1 MLLILKKLQDSNMKY
16 IITEQQ
22 LKTMTKRFN
31 KELVDRGEL
40 GHVMEELV
48 LNFIKSPIC
57 DVVAIKMTD
66 SSEYIILILTPN
78 YHGNQTE
85 SRIASYIENFIGV
98 NPQVIINQ
106 SDNCMEE
113 ETIE

>member
-1 MLLILKKLQDSNMKY
+1 MKY

-22 LKTMTKRFN
+22 LRTMTKKFN
-31 KELVDRGEL
+31 KENIDRGQL
-40 GHVMEELV
+40 GQMMEELV
-48 LNFIKSPIC
+48 LNFIKGPVC
-57 DVVAIKMTD
+57 DVAAVKMPIDKTD
-66 SSEYIILILTPN
+66 EYIVLVITPT

-85 SRIASYIENFIGV
+85 HRLADYIENFIGV
-98 NPQVIINQ
+98 RPTVLLNQ

>member
-1 MLLILKKLQDSNMKY
+1 MKY

-22 LKTMTKRFN
+22 LKTITKRFN
-31 KELVDRGEL
+31 KELADRGEL

-57 DVVAIKMTD
+57 DVVAIKIPK

-106 SDNCMEE
+106 SDNCMENNVE
-113 ETIE
+113 

>member
-16 IITEQQ
+16 LITEQQ
-22 LKTMTKRFN
+22 MRTMTKRFKKDN
-31 KELVDRGEL
+31 VDRGEL
-40 GHVMEELV
+40 GPAMEELV

-57 DVVAIKMTD
+57 DVVAIKMPN

-106 SDNCMEE
+106 SDNCMENTVE
-113 ETIE
+113 

>member
-1 MLLILKKLQDSNMKY
+1 MKY

-22 LKTMTKRFN
+22 LTTITKRFN
-31 KELVDRGEL
+31 KELADRGEL

-57 DVVAIKMTD
+57 DVVAIKIPK

-78 YHGNQTE
+78 YHSNETE
-85 SRIASYIENFIGV
+85 SRIAKHIENFIGV
-98 NPQVIINQ
+98 NPQVIINK
-106 SDNCMEE
+106 SDNCMENTVE
-113 ETIE
+113 

>member
-1 MLLILKKLQDSNMKY
+1 MKY

-22 LKTMTKRFN
+22 LRTMTKKFN
-31 KELVDRGEL
+31 KENIDRGQL
-40 GHVMEELV
+40 GQIMEELV
-48 LNFIKSPIC
+48 LNFFKSPVC
-57 DVVAIKMTD
+57 DVVAVKTD
-66 SSEYIILILTPN
+66 KTGEYFVLVLTPT

-85 SRIASYIENFIGV
+85 HRLADYIENFIGV
-98 NPQVIINQ
+98 RPTVLLNQ

>member
-1 MLLILKKLQDSNMKY
+1 MKY

-22 LKTMTKRFN
+22 LRTMTKKFN
-31 KELVDRGEL
+31 KENIDRGQL
-40 GHVMEELV
+40 GQMMEELV
-48 LNFIKSPIC
+48 LNFIKGPIC
-57 DVVAIKMTD
+57 DVVAVKMSIDKTD
-66 SSEYIILILTPN
+66 EYIILILTPT

-85 SRIASYIENFIGV
+85 NRLADYIENFIGV
-98 NPQVIINQ
+98 RPTVLLNQ